1 MKRFLGLLVSASLL
15 LVLGCSDSYDR
26 RLGNTIETL
35 RYQKQLDDNLE
46 KATTDNK
53 SSLYI
58 NNVYI
63 RPPLGLKGPTKEIA
77 LAPVEEGK
85 YDVATS
91 FLGDAA
97 NLHVLARAEKPKAAA
112 PKKKPGTSAT
122 PPPNVRGEFIT
133 DVLDYLKNALGVDI
147 EKSKL
152 KADTRKTNSFKAT
165 TVDLTAKEVQIFIIG
180 EKNSPAQVALIF
192 DYPKESR
199 NSLSS
204 KLKYCLE
211 SFRVGTP
218 AQRAYEGKDEEG
230 GEEAV
235 SGPPAGVF

>member
-1 MKRFLGLLVSASLL
+1 MKRLLGLLVSASLL
-15 LVLGCSDSYDR
+15 LVLGCSADYDR
-26 RLGNTIETL
+26 RLVNTIERL
-35 RYQKQLDDNLE
+35 RYQKNLDNNTE
-46 KATTDNK
+46 KPPDNK
-53 SSLYI
+53 SSLYSSH
-58 NNVYI
+58 VYI

-85 YDVATS
+85 YEVATS

-112 PKKKPGTSAT
+112 PKKKEGASAT

-152 KADTRKTNSFKAT
+152 KSDVRDRNTFKST

-192 DYPKESR
+192 DYPKDSR

-204 KLKYCLE
+204 KIRYCLE
-211 SFRVGTP
+211 SFRVGAP
-218 AQRAYEGKDEEG
+218 AQRAYDGKDEEG